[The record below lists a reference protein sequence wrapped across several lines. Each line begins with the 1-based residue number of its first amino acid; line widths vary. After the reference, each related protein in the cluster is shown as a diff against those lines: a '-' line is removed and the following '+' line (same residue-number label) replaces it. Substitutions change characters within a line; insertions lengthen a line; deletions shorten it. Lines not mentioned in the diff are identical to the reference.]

1 MGRTRRSRA
10 IGAIAIVGV
19 AAVVAGAL
27 VFQPWRLVIDTEV
40 RDADPFAAAAAAP
53 TTVATAPATTVAT
66 APATTAPPPTGA
78 TSADLAP
85 PTTVPPVPST
95 TVPTTSA
102 VPAVPAVRVGS
113 FRSIAHQT
121 SGNVRVGAT
130 ADGRQVVFL
139 EDLATDNGP
148 DVRVLLSPHPADG
161 DASILASDAL
171 ELGLMKGNVGD
182 QTYEVP
188 ADVDLSQFQSVVLWC
203 ERFSVGFGVAGLT
216 AE

>member
-102 VPAVPAVRVGS
+102 VPAVRVGS

-161 DASILASDAL
+161 DASILAGDAL